1 MRIEMTKEKT
11 ILYLDT
17 ATVQALTDY
26 ARRHARRVRSK
37 SDAADQLLQRA
48 LTGDMDEGTERIL
61 APMIA
66 EIVRETA
73 RREILDQIAPLLD
86 RQSNRLAALLVQSGK
101 DAHRA
106 ARIVETVLAEVTGDA
121 QGAARLSEEARLR
134 AGAQYSRRGLDA
146 TSVQG
151 KHGQ

>member
-1 MRIEMTKEKT
+1 MTKEKT
-11 ILYLDT
+11 VLYLNAT
-17 ATVQALTDY
+17 TVQSLTDY
-26 ARRHARRVRSK
+26 VRRHARRVRSK

-48 LTGDMDEGTERIL
+48 LTGDLDEGTERIL
-61 APMIA
+61 APIIA

-106 ARIVETVLAEVTGDA
+106 ARVAEMVLAHLTGDA
-121 QGAARLSEEARLR
+121 QGAARLSEEAQLR
-134 AGAQYSRRGLDA
+134 AGAQYSRRSLDA
-146 TSVQG
+146 TGVQG
-151 KHGQ
+151 EHGQ